1 MTANEYRKIYLSPRA
16 ILYSSFK
23 MYLNF
28 LWYFIPIG
36 AIPFLFSGFEW
47 NRFNIGIES
56 LVVVLVLSSLVLFI
70 PCAIACYIIHFRR
83 SKNVVPV
90 NLSPKEAGNEVAK
103 TFL

>member
-1 MTANEYRKIYLSPRA
+1 MTANEYIKIYLSPKSL
-16 ILYSSFK
+16 LYSALK

-36 AIPFLFSGFEW
+36 AIPFLFAGFKW
-47 NRFNIGIES
+47 NKFNFSTES
-56 LVVVLVLSSLVLFI
+56 LVAILLVSSLVSFI
-70 PCAIACYIIHFRR
+70 PCAIVCYIIHFRR

-90 NLSPKEAGNEVAK
+90 ILSSKEAGNEVAK